1 MVKLRLGM
9 WDNLGSIPNSIHGK
23 RLGEKRRRG
32 GRRRRRKKKKKG
44 EERKRKRKRKEKCLL
59 GKM

>member
-32 GRRRRRKKKKKG
+32 GRRRRRK
-44 EERKRKRKRKEKCLL
+44 
-59 GKM
+59 M